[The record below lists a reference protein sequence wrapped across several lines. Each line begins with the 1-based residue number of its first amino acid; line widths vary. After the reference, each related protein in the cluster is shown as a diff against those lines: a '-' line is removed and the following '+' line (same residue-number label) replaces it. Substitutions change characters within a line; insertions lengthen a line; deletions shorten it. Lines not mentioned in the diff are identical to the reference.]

1 MSQLTSKQFAKLY
14 DTHMEKVYR
23 FLLTKVSSVEQAQ
36 DLTSETFLKA
46 WDYMQKDSSDV
57 ENFQAFIFR
66 IARNTTI
73 DFYRKKS
80 SGEISVDMDNTVY
93 IDRIGNKDK
102 VSSNEGPL
110 AQAVMSS
117 DISYMQKCLAKISP
131 AHADVLALYYVEDV
145 PISEVAKIMDKSEGA
160 TRVMIS
166 RAIAALRKEMG

>member
-80 SGEISVDMDNTVY
+80 SGEISVDMADTVF
-93 IDRIGNKDK
+93 IDSIGNKDK

-117 DISYMQKCLAKISP
+117 DIAYMQKCLAKISP
-131 AHADVLALYYVEDV
+131 THADVLTLYYVEDV